1 MFCNIKKTIYNFLNT
16 KGISILLAS
25 HNGEKYIAQS
35 VESIINQTFKEWE
48 LLIGFNGTTDS
59 SKDIIAK
66 YNDRRIKIF
75 DYGNEKGKAKT
86 LNKLIKKAKY
96 NWCAIQDDD
105 DIWLPQKLEKQFSL
119 TDSHDVI
126 GTFIHYINKNNQI
139 IGGARIAS
147 DHENIKRLSLSGIN
161 QVANSSA
168 IFKKEAAAE
177 INFWRED
184 VDGIEDFD
192 FWLKLLKSGRSFYN
206 IPEYIT
212 LHRLHSSS
220 HFNSQKSQNLKINE
234 IL

>member
-1 MFCNIKKTIYNFLNT
+1 M
-16 KGISILLAS
+16 ISILLAVY
-25 HNGEKYIAQS
+25 NGEKYISQS
-35 VESIINQTFKEWE
+35 VDSIINQTFEEWE

-66 YNDRRIKIF
+66 YNDSRIKIF
-75 DYGNEKGKAKT
+75 DYDNEKGKAKT

-96 NWCAIQDDD
+96 DWCAIQDDD

-119 TDSHDVI
+119 TDCHDVI

-139 IGGARIAS
+139 IGGARIVS

-168 IFKKEAAAE
+168 IFKKEAASQ

-184 VDGIEDFD
+184 LDGIEDFD
-192 FWLKLLKSGRSFYN
+192 FWVKLLKKGYRFHN
-206 IPEYIT
+206 ISRKLV
-212 LHRLHSSS
+212 LHRIHSESN
-220 HFNSQKSQNLKINE
+220 FNTKQHDLSKI
-234 IL
+234 L